1 VRHVRC
7 RSRPRHLSLKI
18 FLNAVQRTV
27 TLMRTIKLLLLGI
40 VVLAGFTSTAAAQP
54 AVQNWTDRG
63 YFNVSLGGQSR
74 EQEFEDSST
83 FTIYGETGAVASA
96 HSIGGG
102 TLFDIGAGARVW
114 RNLGIGIGYSRI
126 KNKNDATVSVRV
138 PHPVVFGQSRVA
150 SATAS
155 DLEHTENAVH
165 LQFLW
170 MLPLT
175 SKFQVAFMVGPS
187 FFTVRQEV
195 ATVRAPQ
202 DISDV
207 APFTSVSISSI
218 TVTDVKDSP
227 VGVNVGV
234 DGTYLVTRM
243 IGVGAFVRY
252 AGASLDL
259 PVESGVTRNADLN
272 AGGTQAGI
280 GLRLRF

>member
-1 VRHVRC
+1 
-7 RSRPRHLSLKI
+7 
-18 FLNAVQRTV
+18 
-27 TLMRTIKLLLLGI
+27 MRTMKLLLLGI
-40 VVLAGFTSTAAAQP
+40 LVLAGFTPKAAAQP

-63 YFNVSLGGQSR
+63 YFNVSIGGQSG

-102 TLFDIGAGARVW
+102 TLLDISAGARVW
-114 RNLGIGIGYSRI
+114 RNLGVGIGYSSI
-126 KNKNDATVSVRV
+126 KNKNDATSSVRV

-150 SATAS
+150 SATVS

-170 MLPLT
+170 MMPLT
-175 SKFQVAFMVGPS
+175 NNFQLAFMVGPS

-207 APFTSVSISSI
+207 APFTSVSIRSV

-234 DGTYLVTRM
+234 DGTYLIDRIPGLSMVPERM

-259 PVESGVTRNADLN
+259 PVEAGVTRTGDLK